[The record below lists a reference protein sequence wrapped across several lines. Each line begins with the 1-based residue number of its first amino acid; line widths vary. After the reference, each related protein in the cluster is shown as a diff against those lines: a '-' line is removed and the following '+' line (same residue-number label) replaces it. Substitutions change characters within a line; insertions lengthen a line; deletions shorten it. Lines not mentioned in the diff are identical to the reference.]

1 MSQIDSQRKGGTD
14 RAEFVGSFSRDDG
27 SKRIKKFH
35 FQRKTPAEV
44 VIIVTA
50 QLDSTGSAQ
59 VQILHTGCQR
69 FAMMRIFNNGPG

>member
-14 RAEFVGSFSRDDG
+14 RAEFVGSFSRADG
-27 SKRIKKFH
+27 SKRIKK

-59 VQILHTGCQR
+59 V
-69 FAMMRIFNNGPG
+69 